1 MSKQYSR
8 ESEMGFAKYMEDNYS
23 RYHGTSI
30 VRGREHEPFAR
41 RADTYKEEKKA
52 GQMKEQT
59 SKLKDFTVA
68 EARPMPVIV
77 MADVSGSMS
86 VDGKIEALNLA
97 LKNMIAGFAAES
109 RVRAEIQVGLITFGG
124 EDARVHLPLA
134 PAHRISEISPL
145 VAAGRTPMGS
155 AFEHAKKLVE
165 DKEMISSRAYRP
177 VFVLVS
183 DGMPT
188 DDWEPMF
195 NALCQSE
202 RGQKATRF
210 AMAIGADADVG
221 MLERFANDPESPV
234 FKAHEARDIH
244 RFFRAV
250 TMSVAAR
257 SQSAALNSNV
267 PLMLAEIPD
276 DDDLDLDF

>member
-1 MSKQYSR
+1 
-8 ESEMGFAKYMEDNYS
+8 MGFAKYMEDNYS
-23 RYHGTSI
+23 RYHGASV
-30 VRGREHEPFAR
+30 VRGREHDPFVR
-41 RADTYKEEKKA
+41 GADTRKEEKEA
-52 GQMKEQT
+52 DQMKEQS

-97 LKNMIAGFAAES
+97 LKDMIAGFAAES
-109 RVRAEIQVGLITFGG
+109 RIRAEIQVGLITFGG
-124 EDARVHLPLA
+124 EDARMHLPLA
-134 PAHRISEISPL
+134 PAHRISEVSPL
-145 VAAGRTPMGS
+145 AAAGRTPMGA
-155 AFEHAKKLVE
+155 AFEQARKLVE
-165 DKEMISSRAYRP
+165 DKEKISSRAYRP
-177 VFVLVS
+177 VLVLVS

-188 DDWEPMF
+188 DDWEAAF
-195 NALCQSE
+195 DALCQSE

-257 SQSAALNSNV
+257 SRTTGPNGRV
-267 PLMLAEIPD
+267 PLMLAEIPE

>member
-1 MSKQYSR
+1 
-8 ESEMGFAKYMEDNYS
+8 MGFAKYMEDNYS
-23 RYHGTSI
+23 RYYGASV
-30 VRGREHEPFAR
+30 VRGREHDPYVDEPR
-41 RADTYKEEKKA
+41 SGKDKQKA
-52 GQMKEQT
+52 SQMKEQA
-59 SKLKDFTVA
+59 SKLKEFTLA

-97 LKNMIAGFAAES
+97 LKNMIEGFAAES

-124 EDARVHLPLA
+124 ENARVHLPLA

-145 VAAGRTPMGS
+145 VAEGRTPMGS
-155 AFEHAKKLVE
+155 ALDEARKLIE
-165 DKEMISSRAYRP
+165 DKDKISSRAYRP
-177 VFVLVS
+177 VLVMVS

-188 DDWEPMF
+188 DDWEPAF
-195 NALCQSE
+195 DALCGSE
-202 RGQKATRF
+202 RAQKAARF
-210 AMAIGADADVG
+210 AMAIGADADLA
-221 MLERFANDPESPV
+221 MLGRFANDPESPV

-257 SQSAALNSNV
+257 SRSTVPNGNV
-267 PLMLAEIPD
+267 PLMLEEIPE